1 MTTTTLP
8 VDSRRQRLKEA
19 TRSTHDAL
27 DRRIMA
33 FNPFASREHYARF
46 ALTQYLLHRD
56 VQALYDDTALN
67 QHLPL
72 LAQRSRLA
80 LAEQD
85 LRDLGVALPAPLEA
99 PVFPAD
105 TRADTATALGWLYT
119 VEGSNLGAAFLLK
132 RVASLGLSGEHGARH
147 LAPHPDGR
155 AAHWRNFVEQFD
167 ELVLPREE
175 EARAV
180 AGADAAFARALRH
193 VERHCALPATTA

>member
-1 MTTTTLP
+1 MTTTTTEN
-8 VDSRRQRLKEA
+8 SRRQRLKDA
-19 TRSTHDAL
+19 TRTTHDAL

-46 ALTQYLLHRD
+46 VLTQYLLHRD
-56 VQALYDDTALN
+56 VQALFDDEGLN
-67 QHLPL
+67 QRLPQ

-99 PVFPAD
+99 PVFPAG
-105 TRADTATALGWLYT
+105 TAVDAAAALGWLYT

-155 AAHWRNFVEQFD
+155 AAHWRSFIEQFD
-167 ELVLPREE
+167 ELVLTPEE
-175 EARAV
+175 ETRAA
-180 AGADAAFARALRH
+180 AGADAAFARALTH
-193 VERHCALPATTA
+193 VEQHCALPATA

>member
-1 MTTTTLP
+1 MTTTAPTEN
-8 VDSRRQRLKEA
+8 SRRQRLKDA
-19 TRSTHDAL
+19 TRTTHDAL

-46 ALTQYLLHRD
+46 ALTQFLLHRD
-56 VQALYDDTALN
+56 VQALFDDPALN
-67 QHLPL
+67 TQLPQ

-99 PVFPAD
+99 PVFAAGVVPDA
-105 TRADTATALGWLYT
+105 ATALGWLYT

-132 RVASLGLSGEHGARH
+132 RAATLGLSGEHGARH

-155 AAHWRNFVEQFD
+155 AAHWRSFIEQFD
-167 ELVLPREE
+167 ELVLPPED
-175 EARAV
+175 EARAA
-180 AGADAAFARALRH
+180 AGADAAFARALHH
-193 VERHCALPATTA
+193 VQRHCALPETA